1 MPKHML
7 VVDDDPAIRD
17 LISVAF
23 TGPDCIVETVDSC
36 ERCLSSLRAHRP
48 DLILLDVQMP
58 GKDGFQ
64 TLKAIRSDEA
74 LRHLP
79 VVMLT
84 ASRSAK
90 DVLLAREMAVAAYLA
105 KPINLMQL
113 ARRVERLLDA
123 PSKNELEVW
132 TV

>member
-23 TGPDCIVETVDSC
+23 TAPDCVVEAVDSC

-123 PSKNELEVW
+123 PAKSEIEVW

>member
-1 MPKHML
+1 MAKHL
-7 VVDDDPAIRD
+7 LIVDDDPSIRD

-23 TGPDCIVETVDSC
+23 STTDCVVGVADSY
-36 ERCLSSLRAHRP
+36 EGCLASLRARRP

-64 TLKAIRSDEA
+64 TLKAIRADET
-74 LRHLP
+74 LRHTP

-84 ASRSAK
+84 AMRSAK
-90 DVLLAREMAVAAYLA
+90 DVMLAREMKVVGYLA
-105 KPINLMQL
+105 KPINLIQL
-113 ARRVERLLDA
+113 ARRVERVLNA
-123 PSKNELEVW
+123 PEQPEELVW